1 MSGRIIQVLVLPAL
15 LACLS
20 CDRCGEQTP
29 DEELITRLVDRAVEL
44 AEKHDIGGLMDLAS
58 SDFLARPGN
67 HDGRETRRLLFL
79 IFRRYRSIE
88 ILHPRPRVELDPSGE
103 RATARVVFLMLR
115 RGQERPDLEGLGDD
129 LDRWVERAAD
139 FARLYRL
146 DLDLVKIDGDW
157 LVQQARLER

>member
-1 MSGRIIQVLVLPAL
+1 MKCRSCGVENQGSFRFCSNCGAGLPA
-15 LACLS
+15 APV
-20 CDRCGEQTP
+20 QT
-29 DEELITRLVDRAVEL
+29 
-44 AEKHDIGGLMDLAS
+44 GQS
-58 SDFLARPGN
+58 SA
-67 HDGRETRRLLFL
+67 
-79 IFRRYRSIE
+79 
-88 ILHPRPRVELDPSGE
+88 GE